1 MKTRLI
7 SAAVAIVI
15 AFMVIAATF
24 TPVFPLFLS
33 FLSIVAAWEIMKAI
47 GVKSNLIIVPAE
59 IFSALIPVYAGI
71 KGKLPIEIP
80 VGAVLSLYVIMM
92 LCFMLKTHEK
102 TKFEQLAITLY
113 ASIFVPY
120 AFSSLVTVRDVY
132 ATYEG
137 VYSKSEAVY
146 LVFFVLLCSFLTDSF
161 AYFVGRK
168 FGKHKMAPVVS
179 PKKSVEGAIGGLV
192 LSSAFNV
199 AVFAGVREW
208 IFGGES
214 AISFTFIIVM
224 SVILSAISM
233 LGDLSASL
241 LKRNYGIKDFGK
253 IMPGHGGVMDRFD
266 SLIFVAPVLA
276 AAINFVNM

>member
-7 SAAVAIVI
+7 SAAVAIAI
-15 AFMVIAATF
+15 ALIVIAAIF

-33 FLSIVAAWEIMKAI
+33 FLSVVAAWEIMAAV
-47 GVKSNLIIVPAE
+47 GVKSKLVIVPAMF
-59 IFSALIPVYAGI
+59 FSALIPVYTAI
-71 KGKLPIEIP
+71 SRLLPFDIP
-80 VGAVLSLYVIMM
+80 EGAVLSLYVIMM
-92 LCFMLKTHEK
+92 LCFMLKTHKK

-120 AFSSLVTVRDVY
+120 AFSSLVAIRDVCV
-132 ATYEG
+132 TYEG
-137 VYSKSEAVY
+137 LYTKSEAVY
-146 LVFFVLLCSFLTDSF
+146 LVFFALLCSFLTDSF

-192 LSSAFNV
+192 ISAVFNV
-199 AVFAGVREW
+199 AVFAGVRYWAFDGKTE
-208 IFGGES
+208 
-214 AISFTFIIVM
+214 ISFVFVIVM
-224 SVILSAISM
+224 SVVLAAISM
-233 LGDLSASL
+233 FGDLSASL

-266 SLIFVAPVLA
+266 SCLFVFPTLLA
-276 AAINFVNM
+276 VIKFINI